1 MSATLPPSR
10 MNASHIRRPRPRDA
24 PVTTATF
31 PSIRWNSCLL
41 ICPPLPL
48 CDAFD
53 HRHRLSSLLL
63 NLAHDPDGRCI
74 GLMLASSALPPRR
87 TSLRERAYALGGI
100 LGGAHRQH
108 GGILVLAPHR
118 GRQVGFAQTVQHG
131 LFRCPHGEGS
141 GFHDLGRP
149 PSCRRYRTAGRRN
162 LIDAPESPGL
172 V

>member
-41 ICPPLPL
+41 ISPPLPL

-63 NLAHDPDGRCI
+63 NLAHDPGHATERTNTCWPQSII

-87 TSLRERAYALGGI
+87 TPLRERAYALGGI
-100 LGGAHRQH
+100 LGGSHRQH
-108 GGILVLAPHR
+108 GRILFL
-118 GRQVGFAQTVQHG
+118 
-131 LFRCPHGEGS
+131 
-141 GFHDLGRP
+141 
-149 PSCRRYRTAGRRN
+149 
-162 LIDAPESPGL
+162 
-172 V
+172 